1 MIFGVEGAAISQVQL
16 DRAKDTGTMGGF
28 RAVIASGSAPN
39 QWVVVHQ
46 STLEQYQ
53 QMVSSLEA
61 NLKTHQDYIAQM
73 MARHGYGLVTEGTD
87 EPTQGLDAAST
98 AVVNS
103 LLRSVPESNFYR
115 DDDQK

>member
-1 MIFGVEGAAISQVQL
+1 MIFGVQGAAISQVQL
-16 DRAKDTGTMGGF
+16 EMAKDTGTMGGY
-28 RAVIASGSAPN
+28 RAVIASGPPPD
-39 QWVVVHQ
+39 QLVIVHR

-53 QMVSSLEA
+53 QMLSSLEA

-73 MARHGYGLVTEGTD
+73 MVRHGYGVVIEGTD

-103 LLRSVPESNFYR
+103 LLCSVPESNFYR
-115 DDDQK
+115 DDD

>member
-1 MIFGVEGAAISQVQL
+1 MIFGVQGASISQVQL
-16 DRAKDTGTMGGF
+16 ERAKDTGTMGGF
-28 RAVIASGSAPN
+28 RTVIAAGAPPD

-53 QMVSSLEA
+53 QLVSSLEA
-61 NLKTHQDYIAQM
+61 NLRTHQDYIAQM
-73 MARHGYGLVTEGTD
+73 MARQGYGSVIDGTD

-103 LLRSVPESNFYR
+103 LLCSVPESKFYR
-115 DDDQK
+115 DDD

>member
-1 MIFGVEGAAISQVQL
+1 MIFLQGAPISQVHL
-16 DRAKDTGTMGGF
+16 ERAKDSGTMSGF
-28 RAVIASGSAPN
+28 RAVVAAADSPN

-53 QMVSSLEA
+53 QLVSSLEA

-73 MARHGYGLVTEGTD
+73 MARQGYGSVIDGTD
-87 EPTQGLDAAST
+87 EPTPGLDAASA

-103 LLRSVPESNFYR
+103 LLCSVPESKFYR
-115 DDDQK
+115 DDD